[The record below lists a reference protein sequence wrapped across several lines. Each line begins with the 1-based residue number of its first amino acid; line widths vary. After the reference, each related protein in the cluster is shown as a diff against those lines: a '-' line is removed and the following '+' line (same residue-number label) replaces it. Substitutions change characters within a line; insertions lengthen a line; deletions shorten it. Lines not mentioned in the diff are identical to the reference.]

1 MNTEILVPLNRLR
14 LSPDNVRTP
23 GGVAIDDL
31 AALIYSQGLL
41 RRLAVVPRPM
51 GKKGDFDVVAGGR
64 RLDALRLLVEQGK
77 LVDEQPIECLAVPSD
92 KATEISL
99 AENLARADM
108 HPADQFAAFKKLI
121 ECEKSV
127 VDIAADF
134 GVSAL
139 TVTRRLKL
147 ASVSPRLFALYRK
160 GAMTL
165 EQLMQFTLTDD
176 HKKQEPVWKA
186 ASGWQR
192 EPQQL
197 RKVLL
202 DTAIAASDPLV
213 MFAGLDAYRQ
223 AGGELRAD
231 LFSDDGDGFI
241 TRVDVL
247 KDRKSVV

>member
-1 MNTEILVPLNRLR
+1 
-14 LSPDNVRTP
+14 
-23 GGVAIDDL
+23 
-31 AALIYSQGLL
+31 
-41 RRLAVVPRPM
+41 
-51 GKKGDFDVVAGGR
+51 
-64 RLDALRLLVEQGK
+64 
-77 LVDEQPIECLAVPSD
+77 
-92 KATEISL
+92 
-99 AENLARADM
+99 M

-127 VDIAADF
+127 VDIAANF
-134 GVSAL
+134 RVSEL

-202 DTAIAASDPLV
+202 DTAIAASGRLA
-213 MFAGLDAYRQ
+213 MFVGLDAYRQ
-223 AGGELRAD
+223 A
-231 LFSDDGDGFI
+231 
-241 TRVDVL
+241 
-247 KDRKSVV
+247 